1 MYQIH
6 TYLTGNTLDME
17 QCERLTQYKS
27 IITFVPNLS
36 HNFKFTN
43 THSDGS
49 SFSFTKENKL
59 LQTINPLGYVPLF
72 SLSPQF
78 LM

>member
-36 HNFKFTN
+36 HNFQFTTPRHLEALLLFN
-43 THSDGS
+43 VCGI
-49 SFSFTKENKL
+49 TKIEKDCFQLGLNL
-59 LQTINPLGYVPLF
+59 LIPP
-72 SLSPQF
+72 
-78 LM
+78 

>member
-17 QCERLTQYKS
+17 QCERLTRYKS

-36 HNFKFTN
+36 HNFKFTTPRHLETLSLLN
-43 THSDGS
+43 VS
-49 SFSFTKENKL
+49 SITNEEKNCFQLCLYL
-59 LQTINPLGYVPLF
+59 LI
-72 SLSPQF
+72 SP
-78 LM
+78 